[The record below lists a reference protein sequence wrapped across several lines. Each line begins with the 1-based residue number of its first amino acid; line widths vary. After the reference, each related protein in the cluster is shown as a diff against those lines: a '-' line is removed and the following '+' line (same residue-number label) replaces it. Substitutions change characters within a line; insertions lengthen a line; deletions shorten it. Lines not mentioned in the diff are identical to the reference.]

1 MDYQYYISAWIYK
14 VLKQADKPFA
24 EFLHNKG
31 YGDQNKLYKLFC
43 FSRLNFGKP
52 KLWKTEKLFEIPANE
67 LKLKLSF
74 DVSEAAANFIKG
86 LFMQQ
91 EFFLGNRFNGIDL
104 KVTSVEALPE
114 PQFNTL
120 QQYRFITPCVVSIKT
135 GKTPLPQYLMPDD
148 TRFDYTAL
156 LKKHWTEKLTNTRQA
171 NIETGEINLVIDK
184 TYKKNGYVIKPG
196 TPEQTRVIGSLFDF
210 TLEAP
215 VCIHQIIW
223 NAGTCEKSSSG
234 FGWVEFSNK
243 TLKVSENLLGL

>member
-24 EFLHNKG
+24 DFLHNKG

-52 KLWKTEKLFEIPANE
+52 KMWKEGKLFEIAANE

-104 KVTSVEALPE
+104 KVTAVEALPE
-114 PQFNTL
+114 PQFGTL
-120 QQYRFITPCVVSIKT
+120 QHYRFITPCVVSIKT
-135 GKTPLPQYLMPDD
+135 ANNPLPQYLMPDNKE
-148 TRFDYTAL
+148 FDYPTL
-156 LKKHWTEKLTNTRQA
+156 LKKHWTEKLSNTRQT
-171 NIETGEINLVIDK
+171 NIENGEINLHIEK
-184 TYKKNGYVIKPG
+184 TYRKSGYVIKPG

-210 TLEAP
+210 SLEAP
-215 VCIHQIIW
+215 LPVHQLIW
-223 NAGTCEKSSSG
+223 NAGACEKSSSG
-234 FGWVEFSNK
+234 FGWVEMVEK
-243 TLKVSENLLGL
+243 D